1 MEHLPYA
8 GGVTVHLCVSLTELP
23 LQTVMGQV
31 PAFEYMLS
39 SPEAVV
45 LGMLIWRMEA
55 PELDGRMPRPLLG
68 WGK

>member
-1 MEHLPYA
+1 MSA
-8 GGVTVHLCVSLTELP
+8 S
-23 LQTVMGQV
+23 
-31 PAFEYMLS
+31 A
-39 SPEAVV
+39 PEAVV